1 MLQLAA
7 TSLRGRRSPRQY
19 AETIRVLNEAVARDP
34 NDADTHSM
42 LGFAFR
48 KRHDLDRAFAHYR
61 EALRLA
67 PRALIAP
74 Y

>member
-1 MLQLAA
+1 M
-7 TSLRGRRSPRQY
+7 
-19 AETIRVLNEAVARDP
+19 LNEAVARDP